1 MNAAILLIIG
11 IPAIEIY
18 LMIKVGGIIGALNT
32 ILLIFFTAITG
43 VYFAKIAGL
52 STLRSGFNQLIKNEI
67 PIYEI
72 ISGAALAFAA
82 FLLIAPA
89 ANILELSPCQP
100 FNITVMSTLIISP
113 SCKIGK
119 SVIIHHKDLV
129 NLYGCIIGE
138 STQIGPFVEI
148 QKNVVI
154 GEKCKISSHSFI
166 CEGVKIEDRVFVGH
180 GVMFIN
186 DIYPQAANEY
196 GDLQSEDDWQII
208 ETFVQSLETSSNYL
222 YSFYLIL

>member
-82 FLLIAPA
+82 FLLILPGFLTD
-89 ANILELSPCQP
+89 IVGFL
-100 FNITVMSTLIISP
+100 LIIP
-113 SCKIGK
+113 TTRKVFIK
-119 SVIIHHKDLV
+119 LIAAKFNAKKNKD
-129 NLYGCIIGE
+129 N
-138 STQIGPFVEI
+138 
-148 QKNVVI
+148 
-154 GEKCKISSHSFI
+154 
-166 CEGVKIEDRVFVGH
+166 
-180 GVMFIN
+180 
-186 DIYPQAANEY
+186 
-196 GDLQSEDDWQII
+196 II
-208 ETFVQSLETSSNYL
+208 EGTIDEKDEKK
-222 YSFYLIL
+222 

>member
-82 FLLIAPA
+82 FLLMLPGF
-89 ANILELSPCQP
+89 LTDVVGFL
-100 FNITVMSTLIISP
+100 LIIP
-113 SCKIGK
+113 TTRKVFIK
-119 SVIIHHKDLV
+119 LIAAKFNTKKNKD
-129 NLYGCIIGE
+129 N
-138 STQIGPFVEI
+138 
-148 QKNVVI
+148 
-154 GEKCKISSHSFI
+154 
-166 CEGVKIEDRVFVGH
+166 
-180 GVMFIN
+180 
-186 DIYPQAANEY
+186 
-196 GDLQSEDDWQII
+196 II
-208 ETFVQSLETSSNYL
+208 EGTIDEKDEKK
-222 YSFYLIL
+222 